1 VDLVGTIWIHIWFA
15 HVTWSEINCD
25 VHLCSSRF
33 QSPLLRIVSDDGEL
47 LFARMWAVLFATRNL
62 GVGLVLDDVVYG
74 WSLMTL

>member
-1 VDLVGTIWIHIWFA
+1 MDLVGPIWIHIQFA
-15 HVTWSEINCD
+15 HVTWSEMNCD